1 MRSPVNTSVREFSH
15 GYAITEFNLDVG
27 DYENVQISTYRA
39 EDIRQWWFRSGAA
52 ASVPVVIKAD
62 NRPMVPEEN
71 DDVDYATLR
80 VPADMIDERGTE
92 SFLIPNEQHTRLLMG
107 FV

>member
-1 MRSPVNTSVREFSH
+1 MRSPVNTSVREFSQ

-27 DYENVQISTYRA
+27 DYESVQISTYRA

-62 NRPMVPEEN
+62 NRHMVPEE
-71 DDVDYATLR
+71 DDDIDYTTLR
-80 VPADMIDERGTE
+80 VPADMTDKQGVE
-92 SFLIPNEQHTRLLMG
+92 SFLIPNEQHTQLLMG
-107 FV
+107 FL